1 MAATIP
7 ARATATY
14 RPILDADEQAAT
26 IAYRRMDDLG
36 DRIVRNA
43 KRRSPVRTGNLR
55 SSITHR
61 TTLEVGT
68 RVRLS
73 VSANARYA
81 GWVHNGTAPH
91 VIRARRAKALHFYWP
106 RVGGWV
112 FRKSV
117 NHPGNAANP
126 FLQDAVDEELNRPI

>member
-1 MAATIP
+1 MAPTIP
-7 ARATATY
+7 VRATASY
-14 RPILDADEQAAT
+14 RPILDADEQAAQ
-26 IAYRRMDDLG
+26 IAFRRMDDLG

-73 VSANARYA
+73 VSANASYSRY
-81 GWVHNGTAPH
+81 VHDGTAPH

-106 RVGGWV
+106 RVGSWV
-112 FRKSV
+112 FFKSV

-126 FLQDAVDEELNRPI
+126 FLQDAVDDELNRPI